1 MFQNHRWNGAEH
13 KMLLPSSSKRENEYS
28 QYQIMRYFEQSSCK
42 ITLHKCDR
50 PIEELFAWIRS
61 FSDFFS
67 TAGFDAQM
75 LNTFSDI
82 ALAATLYLKTD
93 DRINDFYENQNTI
106 NEIPYSRSPFS
117 MTVSELDDLAP
128 ALQKCLSPE
137 VKNHIIGI

>member
-1 MFQNHRWNGAEH
+1 M
-13 KMLLPSSSKRENEYS
+13 
-28 QYQIMRYFEQSSCK
+28 
-42 ITLHKCDR
+42 T
-50 PIEELFAWIRS
+50 
-61 FSDFFS
+61 FFS

-137 VKNHIIGI
+137 VKESHHRHIKKAFGQPRSSTNVIVKMITRALTDDV